1 MHNLPIVLTKNRTG
15 NAMYKKR
22 SGIKYVK
29 TIIEIQNQL
38 YALNMISIFR
48 KWYHIFIRS
57 LVTTYGKKVYLYK
70 IIKKVGKNANRIDNH
85 NE

>member
-57 LVTTYGKKVYLYK
+57 LVAILPLTVRKFIY
-70 IIKKVGKNANRIDNH
+70 IKLLRK
-85 NE
+85 